1 MTDYT
6 PANSQ
11 NSEGGAH
18 LAQFKQYEIIIDA
31 ATTNVA
37 AAAHALFDIPAYH
50 THFSTYVEALTLEG
64 GTATI
69 DIGVTAVDVDSL
81 IDGADVNSA
90 TIWRSGDAS
99 TAEVLSMQ
107 GAEAGNMLL
116 ADTTFSLLANNA
128 LDTAVIRIVS
138 IWIDQTG
145 GLPDPT

>member
-1 MTDYT
+1 MTDLT
-6 PANSQ
+6 LGVGDSPVSNASVV
-11 NSEGGAH
+11 AH
-18 LAQFKQYEIIIDA
+18 FEKVIDCSV
-31 ATTNVA
+31 TNLG
-37 AAAHALFDIPAYH
+37 AAAHELFDIPAYF

-69 DIGVTAVDVDSL
+69 DIGVTGGDVDGL
-81 IDGADVNSA
+81 IDGANVNSA
-90 TIWRSGDAS
+90 TIWRSGDAA

-138 IWIDQTG
+138 VWVDMRAS
-145 GLPDPT
+145 LRDPTA